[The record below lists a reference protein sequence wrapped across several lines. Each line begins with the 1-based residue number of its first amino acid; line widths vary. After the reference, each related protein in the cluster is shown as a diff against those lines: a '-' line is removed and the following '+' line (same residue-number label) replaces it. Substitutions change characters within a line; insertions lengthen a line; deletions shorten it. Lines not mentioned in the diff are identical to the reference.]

1 MTGLLEALLPVTVV
15 IALGYGLRRSGIM
28 DAAGWA
34 AVERL
39 VYYLLFPALLF
50 RELATAPFAGQPL
63 LAMATTLLGAQLIM
77 AVVAIGLRLAWN
89 LSGPSYT
96 SVLQGVVRWNSYV
109 ALSLI
114 PPLFGPAALPLG
126 ALAIALLVPVANLMS
141 VTALARH
148 GRGKGGLAM
157 LPRAVAT
164 NPLILACLAGIA
176 WNLSGLPLPPVLAE
190 PLRMLAQATIALGL
204 LTVGAGLRLGAA
216 IRWPG
221 LLLATAAAKL
231 LVMPLSA
238 YALAQLLGLQGP
250 ALGVTLLA
258 LGAPTATSAY
268 ILARLLGG
276 DAELMAAIVTAT
288 TLGAVLTLPL
298 VLSLPVG

>member
-1 MTGLLEALLPVTVV
+1 MTGLANALLPVILV
-15 IALGYGLRRSGIM
+15 IGLGYGLRRSGLM
-28 DAAGWA
+28 EAAGWA

-39 VYYLLFPALLF
+39 VYFLLFPALLF

-63 LAMATTLLGAQLIM
+63 GAMAATLLGTQVAM
-77 AVVAIGLRLAWN
+77 AAVAVGLRLIWR
-89 LSGPSYT
+89 LPGPSYT

-114 PPLFGPAALPLG
+114 PPLFGAGALPLG
-126 ALAIALLVPVANLMS
+126 AIAIALLVPVANLMS
-141 VTALARH
+141 VAALARH
-148 GRGKGGLAM
+148 GQGKGGLRT

-164 NPLILACLAGIA
+164 NPLILACLAGVA
-176 WNLSGLPLPPVLAE
+176 WNMAGLPLPLVASE

-204 LTVGAGLRLGAA
+204 LTVGAGLKLGAA
-216 IRWPG
+216 VLRPG
-221 LLLATAAAKL
+221 LLLATCMAKL
-231 LVMPLSA
+231 LLMPLLA
-238 YALAQLLGLQGP
+238 YALALALGLNGP

-298 VLSLPVG
+298 VLSLPLG